1 MSKETAGKIRMI
13 VQWVLVALCVFCALG
28 WVPSLSSVLFLL
40 AALILLPVKKIG
52 EVFEKIKIKFV
63 VRIVAAFIIFV
74 VACCITP
81 EEAPSTAAKKEAQ
94 KSSSSE
100 DKDKKDDKKDSSKND
115 KANDADVKAQ
125 LLDTW
130 HYEADRAIDFY
141 YTFNEDG
148 TFEMSSDGGATDEGT
163 YEIVDGKTIKLSG
176 QYYSPTFTIKS
187 ADKLVDKDDLVL
199 IRYVRDTTYDDDD
212 D

>member
-81 EEAPSTAAKKEAQ
+81 EEAPSTAAKKEA
-94 KSSSSE
+94 
-100 DKDKKDDKKDSSKND
+100 
-115 KANDADVKAQ
+115 AADVKAQ

>member
-63 VRIVAAFIIFV
+63 VRIVAAFIIFII
-74 VACCITP
+74 ACCVTP
-81 EEAPSTAAKKEAQ
+81 EEAPSTAAKKEA
-94 KSSSSE
+94 
-100 DKDKKDDKKDSSKND
+100 
-115 KANDADVKAQ
+115 AADVKAQ
-125 LLDTW
+125 IIDTW
-130 HYEADRAIDFY
+130 HYGDDRAIDFY

-148 TFEMSSDGGATDEGT
+148 TFHLTSDGGTYDEGT
-163 YEIVDGKTIKLSG
+163 YEIVEGKTIKTTG
-176 QYYSPTFTIKS
+176 QFYNNTFTIKN
-187 ADKLVDKDDLVL
+187 ADKIVDEKGEALK
-199 IRYVRDTTYDDDD
+199 RFVREDYYDDDD
-212 D
+212 DE